1 MKETVDKVLVVL
13 LAAGMFIAGLAGII
27 SLFVLFVLIG
37 SIPLWL
43 LWNWLMPYLFGL
55 PTISLLQAVG
65 LGFLISL
72 ISNGIKITIN
82 K

>member
-13 LAAGMFIAGLAGII
+13 LAAGMFIAGFAGII